1 MDSSG
6 KDWRQAGAPILP
18 ISSALK
24 RRQKKKKLLLTERVQ
39 YCLFKRYN
47 NEMKYLKAS
56 VSKTNSFI

>member
-24 RRQKKKKLLLTERVQ
+24 RRQKKKK
-39 YCLFKRYN
+39 
-47 NEMKYLKAS
+47 AS
-56 VSKTNSFI
+56 LDWKGTILPF